1 MTDLEDLLFYQL
13 TAVLDPAHVTIE
25 REYKFHPTRK
35 WRADIC
41 MPEQSILIECNGG
54 TYVHMGHSTGQ
65 GISRDYEKANEANI
79 LGWCYL
85 QFDRAS
91 IESGKALNTILRA
104 IGREK

>member
-41 MPEQSILIECNGG
+41 LPEQSILIECNGG

-91 IESGKALNTILRA
+91 IESGKALNVTLRA
-104 IGREK
+104 IERAR

>member
-1 MTDLEDLLFYQL
+1 
-13 TAVLDPAHVTIE
+13 VTIE

-35 WRADIC
+35 WRADFC
-41 MPEQSILIECNGG
+41 LPECKILVEVNGG
-54 TYVHMGHSTGQ
+54 TYAHMGHSTGQ

-91 IESGKALNTILRA
+91 IESGKALNVTLRA
-104 IGREK
+104 IERAR